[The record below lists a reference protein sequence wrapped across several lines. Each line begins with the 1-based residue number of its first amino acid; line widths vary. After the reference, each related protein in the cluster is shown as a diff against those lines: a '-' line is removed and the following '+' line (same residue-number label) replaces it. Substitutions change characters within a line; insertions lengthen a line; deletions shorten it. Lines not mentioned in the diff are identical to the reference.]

1 MKKTQLV
8 ENLFRLTRALCR
20 RPHKD
25 GRRSHGSGKLL
36 SLLGENENVT
46 SRELAELLD
55 VRPSS
60 LTEMLTRLDSEGL
73 VTRTT
78 DENDK
83 RVTRVALTDSGKAL
97 LAQVEREREDDA
109 EKLAACFT
117 DEEAE
122 QFSALCEKLYTHLES
137 LNAQERSGC
146 DFPPPPPFGE
156 DGCMMPPPHH
166 RHHCPPEFGH
176 MPGMPPRHHVKPRK
190 LDR

>member
-20 RPHKD
+20 HPRKD

-36 SLLGENENVT
+36 SILGENDNVT

-60 LTEMLTRLDSEGL
+60 LTEILTRLDGEGL
-73 VTRTT
+73 VTRSV

-83 RVTRVALTDSGKAL
+83 RVTRVSLTDAGKAML
-97 LAQVEREREDDA
+97 NEVETERESEA
-109 EKLAACFT
+109 EKLTACFT

-122 QFSALCEKLYTHLES
+122 QFTSLCEKLYTHLET
-137 LNAQERSGC
+137 LNAQERDCCG
-146 DFPPPPPFGE
+146 FPPPPPFG
-156 DGCMMPPPHH
+156 DGGCMMPHH
-166 RHHCPPEFGH
+166 HHHHHCPPE
-176 MPGMPPRHHVKPRK
+176 MPPRHHVKPRK
-190 LDR
+190 LERS